1 MLYDQTNKIKMNFAS
16 LVFDLQK
23 NMEEDSNFD
32 DVVNLLIFYDKSYE
46 TLLCGCTKL
55 NQVFRKISKFS
66 SFFDF
71 ELMKFLIDK
80 LGSSTL
86 KQKSADYIE
95 SFQVFSK
102 RRVCECPRN
111 DFSDDV
117 EESDKVYVLK
127 TDKIIEELTV
137 EELKKLQYEMNKILG
152 NKLKQVVRVEDG
164 CVTLMI
170 RTFGDVSFDITKEQL
185 QALRKFGVRCISFG
199 DQYFD
204 TSASFSIETETT
216 SGVIIVGVALI
227 PTNKLVGNFLLSR

>member
-1 MLYDQTNKIKMNFAS
+1 MLYDQTNKIKMSFAS
-16 LVFDLQK
+16 LVFDVQK

-46 TLLCGCTKL
+46 ALLSGCTSLKL
-55 NQVFRKISKFS
+55 VFREISKFS

-95 SFQVFSK
+95 LFQAFSK
-102 RRVCECPRN
+102 RRVCECPSN
-111 DFSDDV
+111 AFSDDV
-117 EESDKVYVLK
+117 EESDKVYILK
-127 TDKIIEELTV
+127 TDKIIEKLTV

-185 QALRKFGVRCISFG
+185 QALRKFGVRRISFG

-204 TSASFSIETETT
+204 TSASSSIET
-216 SGVIIVGVALI
+216 A
-227 PTNKLVGNFLLSR
+227 